1 MEFTQIEEGLKALNN
16 KWYLAKK
23 RFFEQE
29 EGYDP
34 ETKRIKI
41 LVEVPDYA
49 ISEEDPDSKA
59 TDYISF
65 LQYCWKSDFK
75 LLTNKRRQFISL

>member
-34 ETKRIKI
+34 ETK
-41 LVEVPDYA
+41 
-49 ISEEDPDSKA
+49 
-59 TDYISF
+59 
-65 LQYCWKSDFK
+65 
-75 LLTNKRRQFISL
+75 